1 MDEGKTWTL
10 LAKDDYGTPVSTENL
25 SYAFRRTGKYKVVL
39 TDEFRTGIDAIT
51 AEVAYTQ
58 KTPEAVLTGVENGEV
73 THTSVTIAW
82 TDEGVATLT
91 KDGEIVEYKS
101 GQELNEEGTYKFTI
115 TNYDGDTTSYTFTIE
130 KKNNGCAVTISIIGV
145 SVFVGLVIFILIKR
159 RKNF

>member
-1 MDEGKTWTL
+1 ML
-10 LAKDDYGTPVSTENL
+10 LEKDDYGRTVSTENL

-58 KTPEAVLTGVENGEV
+58 KTPEAVLTGVENGGV
-73 THTSVTIAW
+73 THTSVTITW
-82 TDEGVATLT
+82 TDEAVIELT

-101 GQELNEEGTYKFTI
+101 GQELNEDGTYKFTL
-115 TNYDGDTTSYTFTIE
+115 TNYDGDTASYTFTIE
-130 KKNNGCAVTISIIGV
+130 KKGNGCAMTISIIGV
-145 SVFVGLVIFILIKR
+145 SVFVGIVLFVLIKR